1 MKSLV
6 RWGATLGLVSSTVLT
21 TVTAGS
27 FPALA
32 ISEQKITQKLNEV
45 PVFLVTNKEGV
56 PLSRPLEKPKNGQA
70 AGGAVA
76 RVYMSQQEAQTFV
89 QQLRQSK
96 PKDPKKAK
104 MFESLQ
110 VTPVPLG
117 LIYKQLQDSKNKP
130 NRLLFAFKPVEQEVQ
145 GAMKL
150 LRESGQK
157 PEQTPNLPLFLVR
170 FAADKGYVS
179 IKPKTGN
186 QEFIP
191 LFLSKKDA
199 QGLLQQVKPKHP
211 KADIHVIDVENVIQT
226 LQEKND
232 KWLEQ
237 VVFFPGPEARQFI
250 QKLPQNKTPN
260 NPSAAPANQ
269 APANQA
275 PAKKK

>member
-6 RWGATLGLVSSTVLT
+6 HWGATLSLVGSTFLT
-21 TVTAGS
+21 TVIGGN

-32 ISEQKITQKLNEV
+32 ISEQKITQKLNDV
-45 PVFLVTNKEGV
+45 PVFLITNGEGV
-56 PLSRPLEKPKNGQA
+56 PLSRPLEKAKNGET
-70 AGGAVA
+70 GGAVTG
-76 RVYMSQQEAQTFV
+76 VYMSQQEAQAFV
-89 QQLRQSK
+89 QQLRNSK

-104 MFESLQ
+104 MFETLQ

-117 LIYKQLQDSKNKP
+117 LIYKQLQETKDKP

-150 LRESGQK
+150 LRESGEK
-157 PEQTPNLPLFLVR
+157 VEQIRSVPLFLVR
-170 FAADKGYVS
+170 FAPDQGYVS

-186 QEFIP
+186 EEFIP
-191 LFLSKKDA
+191 LFLSKTDA
-199 QGLLQQVKPKHP
+199 QGLLQQVKPKYP
-211 KADIHVIDVENVIQT
+211 KADIHVIDVDNVIKT

-237 VVFFPGPEARQFI
+237 VVFWPSPESRQFI
-250 QKLPQNKTPN
+250 QKLPKKKA
-260 NPSAAPANQ
+260 PSSSA